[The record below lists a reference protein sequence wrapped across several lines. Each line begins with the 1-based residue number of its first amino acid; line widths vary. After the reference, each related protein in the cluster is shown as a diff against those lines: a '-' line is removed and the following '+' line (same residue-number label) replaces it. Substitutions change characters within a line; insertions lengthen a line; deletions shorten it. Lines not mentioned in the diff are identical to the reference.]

1 MTGIIRR
8 TLLGAGVLAVAGAAV
23 YVWRGRGA
31 VPAHADIAYG
41 TDPRQRLDIHLPEG
55 EGPFPVV
62 VDIHGGAFRVGDKAG
77 MPATQAV
84 LDAGIAIVRINY
96 RYSSTAVWPAQG
108 DDCLSAVVFLQ
119 REGRNYGIDPSRL
132 ALWGQSAGA
141 FLAVSTALTLVEAG
155 LPPRGVVSFYG
166 PMDFSTMDADM
177 ATLGRV
183 PAMGAT
189 DPADSAESQLLGY
202 AVGEKREA
210 ARAAGPIGRLERLS
224 EPLPPIFI
232 RHGDAD
238 PLIAD
243 LQASR
248 LRNAWAAAD
257 PAAEVDFALV
267 PGAGHGGGGFDT
279 EVVIGPMVAFL
290 VKALA

>member
-1 MTGIIRR
+1 MIRR
-8 TLLGAGVLAVAGAAV
+8 VVLGAGLLAAAGAAV
-23 YVWRGRGA
+23 TVWRERGA
-31 VPAHADIAYG
+31 GATEADIAYG
-41 TDPRQRLDIHLPEG
+41 ADPRQRLDIYLPEG
-55 EGPFPVV
+55 EGPFPCV
-62 VDIHGGAFRVGDKAG
+62 VDIHGGAFRVGDKAD
-77 MPATQAV
+77 MPVSEAV
-84 LDAGIAIVRINY
+84 LAAGIAVVRINY
-96 RYSSTAVWPAQG
+96 RYSSAAVWPAQG
-108 DDCLSAVVFLQ
+108 DDCLAAVVWLQ
-119 REGRNYGIDPSRL
+119 REGRLHGLDPSRL

-189 DPADSAESQLLGY
+189 DPAQSAESVLLGY
-202 AVGEKREA
+202 AVGDNREA
-210 ARAAGPIGRLERLS
+210 ARAAGPVGRLDVLR

-248 LRNAWAAAD
+248 LRSAWLAAD

-279 EVVIGPMVAFL
+279 DVVMAPMVAFL
-290 VKALA
+290 VRVLG

>member
-8 TLLGAGVLAVAGAAV
+8 TLLGAGLVAVAGAAV

-31 VPAHADIAYG
+31 GATEVDLAYG
-41 TDPRQRLDIHLPEG
+41 SDPRQRLDIHLPEG
-55 EGPFPVV
+55 EGPFPCVV
-62 VDIHGGAFRVGDKAG
+62 EIHGGAFKVGDKAA
-77 MPATQAV
+77 MPVSQAV
-84 LDAGIAIVRINY
+84 LDAGIAVVRINY

-108 DDCLSAVVFLQ
+108 DDCLAAVVYLQ
-119 REGRNYGIDPSRL
+119 REGRAHGLDPSRL

-155 LPPRGVVSFYG
+155 LPPRGVASFYG

-202 AVGEKREA
+202 AVGENRAA
-210 ARAAGPIGRLERLS
+210 ARAAGPIGRLDRLS

-248 LRNAWAAAD
+248 LRNAWLATD

-279 EVVIGPMVAFL
+279 EVVTGPMVAFL

>member
-1 MTGIIRR
+1 M
-8 TLLGAGVLAVAGAAV
+8 LGAGLLAAAGAAV
-23 YVWRGRGA
+23 YVWRDRGTGA
-31 VPAHADIAYG
+31 TEADIAYG
-41 TDPRQRLDIHLPEG
+41 ADPRQRLDIYLPEG
-55 EGPFPVV
+55 EGPFPCVV
-62 VDIHGGAFRVGDKAG
+62 EIHGGAFKIGDKSM
-77 MPATQAV
+77 MPVSQAV
-84 LDAGIAIVRINY
+84 LDAGIAVVRINY

-108 DDCLSAVVFLQ
+108 DDCLAAVVWLQ
-119 REGRNYGIDPSRL
+119 REGRSHGIDPSRL

-155 LPPRGVVSFYG
+155 LPPRAVISFYG

-183 PAMGAT
+183 AAMGAT

-202 AVGEKREA
+202 AVGENRDA
-210 ARAAGPIGRLERLS
+210 ARDAGPIGRLSALR

-248 LRNAWAAAD
+248 LRNAWTAAD
-257 PAAEVDFALV
+257 PSAEVDFALV

-279 EVVIGPMVAFL
+279 DEVMAPMVAFL
-290 VKALA
+290 VRTLA